1 MMNALSCLIY
11 FSDILIYWFLFEW
24 TNLYNEL
31 YDDDDSDDKKI
42 MIMIIIMIMM
52 MMMILT
58 MIIKEIII
66 IIIIIV
72 ITTIIIIVT
81 IIIIMINITAA
92 LGFLVQEDY
101 HPLHPEL
108 GGMAITH
115 MASILHLPNSQGKFS
130 YIQVMCISDLLLYWF
145 WML

>member
-1 MMNALSCLIY
+1 MIWTII
-11 FSDILIYWFLFEW
+11 ILI
-24 TNLYNEL
+24 
-31 YDDDDSDDKKI
+31 
-42 MIMIIIMIMM
+42 M
-52 MMMILT
+52 
-58 MIIKEIII
+58 III

-72 ITTIIIIVT
+72 MTITVT
-81 IIIIMINITAA
+81 IIIIISIVVTIIIIIIIIMVNISAA
-92 LGFLVQEDY
+92 LGFLVQEAY

>member
-1 MMNALSCLIY
+1 MFINSPLI
-11 FSDILIYWFLFEW
+11 IPIV

-66 IIIIIV
+66 MIIIIV
-72 ITTIIIIVT
+72 ITIIIRII
-81 IIIIMINITAA
+81 IIIIMVKITAA
-92 LGFLVQEDY
+92 LGFLVQEAY

-130 YIQVMCISDLLLYWF
+130 YIQVMCISDLLLY
-145 WML
+145 